1 MEINY
6 EYWAIIQYVRNLS
19 RSLGSRSA
27 IVEKL
32 VNWVESEGSEVGL
45 SFPASDD
52 EVSEPPRRSRR
63 GRKQPGKGLQD
74 VHELLDRFFAENRAE
89 APGDFQQNIGCLA
102 REFGLD
108 PLEQNIFEVAV
119 RYALCHQ
126 FERLCDEIMPTRVLS
141 LDGLIAKLLAADPEA
156 VRARMKPSA
165 RLYRLGLVVVTS
177 VFKGQFDTSLR
188 VPHRILCGLT
198 PPNQGIADFRRVVA
212 GKPQEPELGWEDFGH
227 VATDRDF
234 LLALLSGAMR
244 EKAQGINILLY
255 GPPGTGKT
263 EFAKVLAAKAGLS
276 IYSIGETDNEGSVPK
291 TSERIASVQTASALL
306 AGAEGSML
314 LFDEMED
321 LLSGRSRDGEDS
333 PLSKIFLNRLLE
345 NNPVPVIWTTNDTDR
360 FDPALLRRMTYA
372 LEMKV
377 PPKKTRERIWTRVLE
392 RQSVEVP
399 GDEVR
404 KLARDF
410 CEAPALAASAVRA
423 ARLAGGQTEQV
434 RQAVKSVSVLMRG
447 EAPERKAEKRP
458 DRYDL
463 SLVNADADL
472 VNLSARICSLE
483 NSRRVS
489 LCLSGPPGTGKTAFV
504 RHLAREMGIE
514 VIQKRASDLLSM
526 WVGGSEKNIA
536 AAFRQARE
544 EEAFLV
550 FDEADSLLQDRN
562 LAQRSWEVTQVN
574 EMLTWMESHD
584 WPFACTTNFS
594 DRLDSASLRRFTF
607 KVNLRF
613 MSPEQCRA
621 AFRLYFGTEPPDGVA
636 LPGNLTPGDFA
647 LVHRKAGILGHFGN
661 LETLCRLLRD
671 ESNAKIRE
679 RRVGFMQ
686 PGATA

>member
-6 EYWAIIQYVRNLS
+6 EHWAVIQYVRNLS
-19 RSLGSRSA
+19 RSLGARSA
-27 IVEKL
+27 IVQKL
-32 VNWVESEGSEVGL
+32 VSWVESEGSEVGL
-45 SFPASDD
+45 SFLAPGGEDHGS
-52 EVSEPPRRSRR
+52 SRR
-63 GRKQPGKGLQD
+63 RRFRPNQPEKGLQD
-74 VHELLDRFFAENRAE
+74 VHEVLDRFFAENRAE
-89 APGDFQQNIGCLA
+89 APGVFQQNIDAIA

-108 PLEQNIFEVAV
+108 PLEQGIFEAAV
-119 RYALCHQ
+119 RYATCHQ

-141 LDGLIAKLLAADPEA
+141 LDGMIAKLLAADPEA
-156 VRARMKPSA
+156 VRVRMKPSA
-165 RLYRLGLVVVTS
+165 RLYRLGLVVVHLT
-177 VFKGQFDTSLR
+177 FKGQFDSSLKVPNR
-188 VPHRILCGLT
+188 VLGGLM
-198 PPNQGIADFRRVVA
+198 PPNHGVDDFRRAVA
-212 GKPQEPELGWEDFGH
+212 GKPQLPELGWEDFGH

-234 LLALLSGAMR
+234 LLPLLSGAMR
-244 EKAQGINILLY
+244 EKARGINILLY

-276 IYSIGETDNEGSVPK
+276 IYSIGESDDEGSMPK
-291 TSERIASVQTASALL
+291 TSERIAGIQIASALL
-306 AGAEGSML
+306 AGAENSML

-321 LLSGRSRDGEDS
+321 LLSRSRDREDS
-333 PLSKIFLNRLLE
+333 SLSKVFLNRLLE
-345 NNPVPVIWTTNDTDR
+345 NNPVPVIWTTNDTDC

-377 PPKKTRERIWTRVLE
+377 PPRKVREGVWQRLLE

-434 RQAVKSVSVLMRG
+434 RQAVRSVSVLMRG
-447 EAPERKAEKRP
+447 EAPEKKPEKRP

-472 VNLSARICSLE
+472 VNLSGHICSLE

-536 AAFRQARE
+536 AAFRHARD

-594 DRLDSASLRRFTF
+594 DRLDAASLRRFTF
-607 KVNLRF
+607 KVTLKF

-621 AFRLYFGTEPPDGVA
+621 AFRLYFGTEPPDGSV
-636 LPGNLTPGDFA
+636 LPPNLTPGDFA
-647 LVHRKAGILGHFGN
+647 LVHRKAGILGQLGN
-661 LETLCRLLRD
+661 PEILCGLLWD
-671 ESNAKIRE
+671 EANAKIRE

-686 PGATA
+686 PVGSV